1 MAPTPVKEAA
11 HGTACWDF
19 AAQQAVLPDAANG
32 SPLVCLIKKASDDQQ
47 GITGLETAIVL
58 IAFVVVASVFAF
70 AVLSTS
76 LVSSDKSDQAHQD
89 ALSEVSGTIVLQG
102 DVTAEDTDTDGQVD
116 KIYLLVAT
124 AGRGESINLAPG
136 ATLVRYSDASQ
147 SVMFDT
153 AARLSVTP
161 IGNADS
167 DYLLERGEMFELAL
181 LDLETNLAP
190 TLTKGKSLLIEVMP
204 SKGAVLRISRATP
217 IALTKYT
224 HLTGGE
230 FGATVGR
237 DKRPPWPTPT
247 PTPSGH
253 PGVRPVQA
261 NIGGRRPPRE
271 RRL

>member
-19 AAQQAVLPDAANG
+19 AAQQAVPPDAANG

-167 DYLLERGEMFELAL
+167 DYMLERGEMFELAL

-224 HLTGGE
+224 HLTGG
-230 FGATVGR
+230 G
-237 DKRPPWPTPT
+237 D
-247 PTPSGH
+247 S
-253 PGVRPVQA
+253 
-261 NIGGRRPPRE
+261 GRR
-271 RRL
+271 